1 MKPAAFDYIR
11 VDSLDEALEVLADPD
26 LDAKVLAGGQSLIPM
41 MNMRLAAPKTLLDV
55 NGLAELRAIQ
65 PHARDGPFGPAGP
78 ELRFGPAGAAG
89 AGRETLRIGALVR
102 QRELEREIAVDVR
115 ARLIYAALTYIGH
128 PQTRNQGTIGGSIAH
143 ADPAAELP
151 LVFLTLGG
159 TATAR
164 SARGERR
171 IPAEEFFLSVFMTA
185 LAAEELLTAVELAL
199 PAEQEGVAF
208 AEFRRRH
215 GDFALIAAACVMAV
229 DGDRNVERVR
239 LGLGGVGETPQLL
252 AAAQELVGQPCT
264 PQRAH
269 DLATALAEQLDLAN
283 DLAASSAYRR
293 QLVTV
298 LVTGVLQAAYT
309 DALGKEGGHAAR
321 RT

>member
-11 VDSLDEALEVLADPD
+11 ADSLDEALAVLADPD

-65 PHARDGPFGPAGP
+65 PHAGDGHK
-78 ELRFGPAGAAG
+78 
-89 AGRETLRIGALVR
+89 TLRIGALVR
-102 QRELEREIAVDVR
+102 QRELERASAADAR
-115 ARLIYAALTYIGH
+115 ARLLYAALTHIGH
-128 PQTRNQGTIGGSIAH
+128 PQTRNQGTVGGSIAH
-143 ADPAAELP
+143 ADPSAELP
-151 LVFLTLGG
+151 LVFLTLAG

-164 SARGERR
+164 SARGERQ

-185 LAAEELLTAVELAL
+185 LAAEELLTSVELAL
-199 PAEQEGVAF
+199 PAKEEGVAF

-264 PQRAH
+264 TQRAH
-269 DLATALAEQLDLAN
+269 DLAAALAAQLDLV
-283 DLAASSAYRR
+283 DDVAASSAYRR

-298 LVTGVLQAAYT
+298 LVRGVLQAAYA

-321 RT
+321 RA

>member
-11 VDSLDEALEVLADPD
+11 ADSLDEALAVLADPN
-26 LDAKVLAGGQSLIPM
+26 LDAKVLAGGQSLLPM

-55 NGLAELRAIQ
+55 NGLVELRAIQ
-65 PHARDGPFGPAGP
+65 PYARDGQK
-78 ELRFGPAGAAG
+78 
-89 AGRETLRIGALVR
+89 TLKIGALVR
-102 QRELEREIAVDVR
+102 QRELERAIAADAR
-115 ARLIYAALTYIGH
+115 ARLLYAALTHIGH
-128 PQTRNQGTIGGSIAH
+128 PQTRNQGTVGGSIAH
-143 ADPAAELP
+143 ADPSAELP

-164 SARGERR
+164 SAQGERR

-199 PAEQEGVAF
+199 PAEEEGVAF

-239 LGLGGVGETPQLL
+239 LGLGGVGETPQLV
-252 AAAQELVGQPCT
+252 AAAQELVGRPCT

-269 DLATALAEQLDLAN
+269 DLAAALGAQLDLVD

-298 LVTGVLQAAYT
+298 LVTRALQAAYT

-321 RT
+321 RA

>member
-65 PHARDGPFGPAGP
+65 PHARDG
-78 ELRFGPAGAAG
+78 
-89 AGRETLRIGALVR
+89 RETLRIGALVR

-115 ARLIYAALTYIGH
+115 ARLIYAALTHIGH

-143 ADPAAELP
+143 ADPSAELP

-164 SARGERR
+164 SARGERQ
-171 IPAEEFFLSVFMTA
+171 IPAEEFFLSVFTTA
-185 LAAEELLTAVELAL
+185 LAAEELLTAVQLAL

-215 GDFALIAAACVMAV
+215 GDFVLIAAACVLAV
-229 DGDRNVERVR
+229 DGDRNVARVL
-239 LGLGGVGETPQLL
+239 LG
-252 AAAQELVGQPCT
+252 
-264 PQRAH
+264 
-269 DLATALAEQLDLAN
+269 
-283 DLAASSAYRR
+283 
-293 QLVTV
+293 
-298 LVTGVLQAAYT
+298 
-309 DALGKEGGHAAR
+309 
-321 RT
+321 

>member
-65 PHARDGPFGPAGP
+65 PHARDG
-78 ELRFGPAGAAG
+78 
-89 AGRETLRIGALVR
+89 RETLQIGALVR
-102 QRELEREIAVDVR
+102 QRELERECAADAR
-115 ARLIYAALTYIGH
+115 ARLLYAALTHIGH
-128 PQTRNQGTIGGSIAH
+128 PQTRNQGTVGGSIAH
-143 ADPAAELP
+143 GDPAAELP

-164 SARGERR
+164 SVQGERQ
-171 IPAEEFFLSVFMTA
+171 IPAEEFFRSVFMTA

-199 PAEQEGVAF
+199 PTEQEGVAF

-229 DGDRNVERVR
+229 DGDRKVERVR

-269 DLATALAEQLDLAN
+269 DLATALAAQLDLVD

-298 LVTGVLQAAYT
+298 LVRGVLQAAYT

-321 RT
+321 RA

>member
-1 MKPAAFDYIR
+1 VKPAAFDYIR
-11 VDSLDEALEVLADPD
+11 VDSLDEALAGLADPD

-41 MNMRLAAPKTLLDV
+41 MNMRLATPKTLLDV

-65 PHARDGPFGPAGP
+65 PHARDGHK
-78 ELRFGPAGAAG
+78 
-89 AGRETLRIGALVR
+89 TLQIGALVR
-102 QRELEREIAVDVR
+102 QRELERASEADAR
-115 ARLIYAALTYIGH
+115 ARLIHSALTHIGH
-128 PQTRNQGTIGGSIAH
+128 PQTRNQGTVGGSIAH
-143 ADPAAELP
+143 ADPSAELP

-164 SARGERR
+164 SAQGERQ
-171 IPAEEFFLSVFMTA
+171 IPAEEFFLSVFTTA
-185 LAAEELLTAVELAL
+185 LAAEELLTSVELAL

-229 DGDRNVERVR
+229 DGNRNVERVR

-252 AAAQELVGQPCT
+252 ATAQELVGQPCT

-269 DLATALAEQLDLAN
+269 DLAAALAAQLDLVD

-298 LVTGVLQAAYT
+298 LMRGVLQAAYA

-321 RT
+321 RA

>member
-11 VDSLDEALEVLADPD
+11 VNSLDEALAVLADPD

-55 NGLAELRAIQ
+55 NGLAELHAIQ
-65 PHARDGPFGPAGP
+65 PHARD
-78 ELRFGPAGAAG
+78 
-89 AGRETLRIGALVR
+89 GRETLRIGALVR

-298 LVTGVLQAAYT
+298 LVTGVLQAAYA

-321 RT
+321 RA

>member
-11 VDSLDEALEVLADPD
+11 ADSLDEALEVLADPD

-65 PHARDGPFGPAGP
+65 PHTHD
-78 ELRFGPAGAAG
+78 
-89 AGRETLRIGALVR
+89 GRETLRIGALVR
-102 QRELEREIAVDVR
+102 QRELERASAANAR
-115 ARLIYAALTYIGH
+115 ARLLYAALRHIGH
-128 PQTRNQGTIGGSIAH
+128 PQTRNQGTVGGSIAH

-164 SARGERR
+164 SAQGERQ
-171 IPAEEFFLSVFMTA
+171 IPAEEFFRSVFMTA

-199 PAEQEGVAF
+199 PTEQEGVAF

-229 DGDRNVERVR
+229 DRDRNVERVR

-252 AAAQELVGQPCT
+252 AAAQELVGRPCI
-264 PQRAH
+264 PQGAH
-269 DLATALAEQLDLAN
+269 DLAAALAAQLDLVD

-298 LVTGVLQAAYT
+298 LVRGVLQAAYT

-321 RT
+321 RA

>member
-41 MNMRLAAPKTLLDV
+41 MNMRLATPKTLLDV

-65 PHARDGPFGPAGP
+65 PHARDGHK
-78 ELRFGPAGAAG
+78 
-89 AGRETLRIGALVR
+89 TLRIGALIR
-102 QRELEREIAVDVR
+102 QRELERESAADAR
-115 ARLIYAALTYIGH
+115 ARLIYAALRHIGH
-128 PQTRNQGTIGGSIAH
+128 PQTRNQGTVGGSIAH
-143 ADPAAELP
+143 ADPSAELP

-164 SARGERR
+164 SAQGERR

-199 PAEQEGVAF
+199 PTEQEGVAF

-252 AAAQELVGQPCT
+252 AAAQELAGRPCT

-269 DLATALAEQLDLAN
+269 DLASALAAQLDLVD

-298 LVTGVLQAAYT
+298 LVRGVLQAAYT

-321 RT
+321 RA

>member
-11 VDSLDEALEVLADPD
+11 VDSLDEALAVLADPE

-41 MNMRLAAPKTLLDV
+41 LNMRLAAPKTLLDV

-65 PHARDGPFGPAGP
+65 PHVRNGHK
-78 ELRFGPAGAAG
+78 
-89 AGRETLRIGALVR
+89 TLQIGALVR
-102 QRELEREIAVDVR
+102 QRELERASAADAR
-115 ARLIYAALTYIGH
+115 ARLIHSALTHIGH
-128 PQTRNQGTIGGSIAH
+128 PQTRNQGTVGGSIAH
-143 ADPAAELP
+143 ADPSAELP
-151 LVFLTLGG
+151 LVFLTQGG

-185 LAAEELLTAVELAL
+185 LATEELLTEVELAL
-199 PAEQEGVAF
+199 PAAQEGVAF

-252 AAAQELVGQPCT
+252 AAAHELVGQPCT

-269 DLATALAEQLDLAN
+269 DLARALAGQLDLAD

-298 LVTGVLQAAYT
+298 LLTRVLQAAYT
-309 DALGKEGGHAAR
+309 DAVGKEGGHAAR
-321 RT
+321 CT

>member
-11 VDSLDEALEVLADPD
+11 VDSLDEALEVLADRD
-26 LDAKVLAGGQSLIPM
+26 LDAKVLAGGQSPIPM
-41 MNMRLAAPKTLLDV
+41 MNMRLAAPRTLLDV
-55 NGLAELRAIQ
+55 NGLTELRAIQ
-65 PHARDGPFGPAGP
+65 PHARDG
-78 ELRFGPAGAAG
+78 
-89 AGRETLRIGALVR
+89 RETLKIGALVR
-102 QRELEREIAVDVR
+102 QRELEHEIAADAR
-115 ARLIYAALTYIGH
+115 ARLLYAALTHIGH

-143 ADPAAELP
+143 ADPSAELP

-171 IPAEEFFLSVFMTA
+171 IPAEEFFRSVFMTA
-185 LAAEELLTAVELAL
+185 LAAEELLTAVEFAL

-208 AEFRRRH
+208 AEFRRRQ

-252 AAAQELVGQPCT
+252 AAAQELVGRPCT

-269 DLATALAEQLDLAN
+269 DLAAALAGQLDLAD
-283 DLAASSAYRR
+283 DLAASSAYRG

-298 LVTGVLQAAYT
+298 LVRDVLQAAYT
-309 DALGKEGGHAAR
+309 DALGKDGGHAAR
-321 RT
+321 RA

>member
-11 VDSLDEALEVLADPD
+11 VDALDEALEVLADPD
-26 LDAKVLAGGQSLIPM
+26 LEAKVLAGGQSLIPM

-55 NGLAELRAIQ
+55 NSLAELRAIQ
-65 PHARDGPFGPAGP
+65 PHTRDGHK
-78 ELRFGPAGAAG
+78 
-89 AGRETLRIGALVR
+89 TLRIGALVR
-102 QRELEREIAVDVR
+102 QRELERESAADAR
-115 ARLIYAALTYIGH
+115 ARLLYAALTHIGH
-128 PQTRNQGTIGGSIAH
+128 PQTRTQGTVGGSIAH
-143 ADPAAELP
+143 ADPSAELP

-164 SARGERR
+164 SAQGQRH
-171 IPAEEFFLSVFMTA
+171 IPAEEFFRSVFMTA

-199 PAEQEGVAF
+199 PAEQEGIAF

-239 LGLGGVGETPQLL
+239 LGLGGVGETPHLL

-264 PQRAH
+264 PRRTH
-269 DLATALAEQLDLAN
+269 DLATALAEQLDLVD

-298 LVTGVLQAAYT
+298 LVRGVLQAAYA

-321 RT
+321 RA

>member
-1 MKPAAFDYIR
+1 MKPAAFDYVR

-26 LDAKVLAGGQSLIPM
+26 LEAKVLAGGQSLIPM

-65 PHARDGPFGPAGP
+65 PHARDGHK
-78 ELRFGPAGAAG
+78 
-89 AGRETLRIGALVR
+89 TLQIGALVR
-102 QRELEREIAVDVR
+102 QRELERASEADAR
-115 ARLIYAALTYIGH
+115 ARLIHSALTHIGH
-128 PQTRNQGTIGGSIAH
+128 PQTRNQGTVGGSIAH
-143 ADPAAELP
+143 ADPSAELP

-164 SARGERR
+164 SARGERQ
-171 IPAEEFFLSVFMTA
+171 IPAEEFFLSVFTTA

-229 DGDRNVERVR
+229 DGDRSVVRVR

-269 DLATALAEQLDLAN
+269 DLASALAEQLDLAD
-283 DLAASSAYRR
+283 DLAASSSYRR

-298 LVTGVLQAAYT
+298 LVRGVLQAAYA
-309 DALGKEGGHAAR
+309 DALGKEGSHAAR

>member
-65 PHARDGPFGPAGP
+65 PHARDGHK
-78 ELRFGPAGAAG
+78 
-89 AGRETLRIGALVR
+89 TLRIGALIR
-102 QRELEREIAVDVR
+102 QRELERESAADAR
-115 ARLIYAALTYIGH
+115 ARLIYTALRHIGH
-128 PQTRNQGTIGGSIAH
+128 PQTRNQGTVGGSIAH
-143 ADPAAELP
+143 ADPSAELP

-164 SARGERR
+164 SAEG
-171 IPAEEFFLSVFMTA
+171 
-185 LAAEELLTAVELAL
+185 
-199 PAEQEGVAF
+199 EGVAF

-239 LGLGGVGETPQLL
+239 LGLGGVGETPRLL
-252 AAAQELVGQPCT
+252 AAAQELVGRPCT
-264 PQRAH
+264 RQHAH
-269 DLATALAEQLDLAN
+269 DLAATLAAQLDLVD
-283 DLAASSAYRR
+283 DLTASSAYRR

-298 LVTGVLQAAYT
+298 LVRGVLQAAYT
-309 DALGKEGGHAAR
+309 DATQVEGGRREAEAAR
-321 RT
+321 EFLRR

>member
-11 VDSLDEALEVLADPD
+11 VDSLDEALAVLADPD

-65 PHARDGPFGPAGP
+65 PHAGD
-78 ELRFGPAGAAG
+78 
-89 AGRETLRIGALVR
+89 GRETLKIGALVR
-102 QRELEREIAVDVR
+102 QRELERKSAADAR
-115 ARLIYAALTYIGH
+115 ARLIYAALTHIGH
-128 PQTRNQGTIGGSIAH
+128 PQTRNQGTVGGSIAH
-143 ADPAAELP
+143 ADPSAELP

-164 SARGERR
+164 SVQGERQ
-171 IPAEEFFLSVFMTA
+171 IPAEEFFRSVFMTA

-269 DLATALAEQLDLAN
+269 DLAAALAAQLDLVD
-283 DLAASSAYRR
+283 DLAASSSYRR
-293 QLVTV
+293 QLVAA
-298 LVTGVLQAAYT
+298 LVRGVLQAAYI
-309 DALGKEGGHAAR
+309 DALGKEGGDAAR